1 MPSLKVLCVAG
12 DRSALAEL
20 KRAAVSAEWE
30 LGPGATTEDDA
41 IRQLHLERPH
51 VLIVF
56 GSFPTLVERALEA
69 YPSLRVITDRA
80 IRGRWRSAR
89 SSRSARPSSRRTV
102 PAARS
107 ASSAGTGGVAAPARA
122 RKQDLEPRRAS
133 HRDRDR
139 LRSIPVPIGALR
151 HGCDRRSPRPVS

>member
-1 MPSLKVLCVAG
+1 MCRALKVLCVAG

-80 IRGRWRSAR
+80 IRGAVAVGSLEQVRAAVKPSNGPGGPVRAEPPGPGGGSPRRLERRSKTWSRDAR
-89 SSRSARPSSRRTV
+89 AT
-102 PAARS
+102 AT
-107 ASSAGTGGVAAPARA
+107 AGTGVGFDPGPGRV
-122 RKQDLEPRRAS
+122 
-133 HRDRDR
+133 DR
-139 LRSIPVPIGALR
+139 G
-151 HGCDRRSPRPVS
+151 